1 MTLPKNTYFLNLIK
15 PANDTPYYT
24 FKKAEHELVLLKKL
38 EDEKIFYNN
47 TLYEKDFFYYH
58 KLDDFIQKIYTLR
71 NEYIQTNFN
80 WYFNTKKSSDPVN
93 FPIIKYFEFDPDNSD
108 EIPYLTKYQYDILVT
123 AYKYEFAYPLTE
135 DLLDPE
141 KSYIDVVRPL
151 IIKDLFK
158 DWFYVVGWKAIKPVH
173 PTFSLSLHA
182 NYDDEKIDDKLVFR
196 TSYSPLDEGTRLKLE
211 WLEEYDEQ
219 KKFNEFDINCKTNSY
234 YTRYIPYNEVYNKDY
249 PEEKKFK
256 TDLIHDF
263 TEEEIQENY
272 SAMIDKEKP
281 AMDKWNYVM
290 LNEKNR
296 TAVFDFF
303 EELEIIEN
311 TEEKYM
317 YPNYYYEDQ
326 DSDIW
331 TGKMVEGLIL
341 EVLNNPRYLLIM
353 PLVDIYFEIFRSK
366 GWYFQDETFCQWT
379 PNTKKLLKQ
388 LKYFDLSYER
398 QYYYAKND
406 WLTDDFLEC
415 EDLDLEEHYDDEY
428 YALGLSLFLFI
439 WLNGVM
445 YYSLLYWFAELNIPF
460 TSPSLLPNFYNGLKE
475 WIFLGLDQKYL
486 RQFFCPEVYYGL
498 ELKRPRSRLITTKLR
513 LPLKFYEEGYYTY
526 NKRRSRKLLPR
537 SILDQLCYELDE
549 RDYGLETIH
558 YEIFFFG
565 RRHLLFNL
573 RVPFVEPTYY
583 DIWTK
588 KPVILHLMIIEWIN
602 KILWFIFK
610 PAFLLFDY
618 LFPVYVTYCDLDE
631 NGQERF
637 TTLRKKR
644 YN

>member
-1 MTLPKNTYFLNLIK
+1 MKLTKIIYFLNLIK
-15 PANDTPYYT
+15 PADDAQYYT

-38 EDEKIFYNN
+38 EDEKIFYND

-71 NEYIQTNFN
+71 NEFIQNNFT
-80 WYFNTKKSSDPVN
+80 WYFTFKRSSN
-93 FPIIKYFEFDPDNSD
+93 NFKFPIIKYFEFDPNNSD
-108 EIPYLTKYQYDILVT
+108 EIPYLTKYQYDILVK
-123 AYKYEFAYPLTE
+123 AYKYEFPYTLVD
-135 DLLDPE
+135 DLLDSE
-141 KSYIDVVRPL
+141 KSHIDAVRPL

-182 NYDDEKIDDKLVFR
+182 NYDDEKIDDKLFFR
-196 TSYSPLDEGTRLKLE
+196 SSYSPLDEGTRLKLE

-234 YTRYIPYNEVYNKDY
+234 YTRYIAYNEVYNKDY

-272 SAMIDKEKP
+272 AAMIDKEKS

-317 YPNYYYEDQ
+317 YPNYYYEEQ

-331 TGKMVEGLIL
+331 TGKRVEGLIL

-353 PLVDIYFEIFRSK
+353 PLVDIYFEIFRDK
-366 GWYFQDETFCQWT
+366 GWYFKDETFCQWT

-398 QYYYAKND
+398 QYFYAKND
-406 WLTDDFLEC
+406 WLTTDFMEC
-415 EDLDLEEHYDDEY
+415 EDLDVEEHYDDEY
-428 YALGLSLFLFI
+428 YALGLGLFLCI
-439 WLNGVM
+439 WLMGVM
-445 YYSLLYWFAELNIPF
+445 NYTVIYWLSDLNIPF
-460 TSPSLLPNFYNGLKE
+460 NSPTFLPKLYNGLKE
-475 WIFLGLDQKYL
+475 WIFLELDQRSL

-526 NKRRSRKLLPR
+526 NKRRSRRMLPY
-537 SILDQLCYELDE
+537 SILDKLCYELDE
-549 RDYGLETIH
+549 RDYGLYTINR
-558 YEIFFFG
+558 EIFYFG

-573 RVPFVEPTYY
+573 RIPFVEPTYY

-588 KPVILHLMIIEWIN
+588 EPVILHKMIIDRME

-610 PAFLLFDY
+610 PLFILLDNIY
-618 LFPVYVTYCDLDE
+618 PAYTPMCDKDE
-631 NGQERF
+631 NGEEIIVYVRQKRF
-637 TTLRKKR
+637 
-644 YN
+644 N